1 MSDNLQVKFG
11 VMGIDNKRGVLITK
25 DGKQIFL
32 TAAQALSLANRIIE
46 KAQNG

>member
-32 TAAQALSLANRIIE
+32 TAAQALANRIIE